1 MSMEVIYGVN
11 PLKEALISGRGG
23 VEKIV
28 LARGRTEAAIR
39 EIRILA
45 AQQGVP
51 VEVRERSHLDELT
64 GKASHQGV
72 LGICR
77 AYHYQD
83 LDAVIANRHP
93 SCLYD
98 LVLILDGITD
108 PHNLGALIRTA
119 HCFGANGVILP
130 EHRAASVT
138 ATVIKTSAG
147 AVRHLPVA
155 RVANM
160 ARALDELKTRGF
172 WIFGADAQASQSVSA
187 PDYSGAVGLVMG
199 AEGKGMRPLI
209 RKKCD
214 FLISIPMLG
223 KIDSLNVSVSAGIVL
238 HEIRRK
244 QSRHPAGQR

>member
-1 MSMEVIYGVN
+1 MEWIYGVN
-11 PLKEALISGRGG
+11 PLKEALNSGGG
-23 VEKIV
+23 DVTKIIV
-28 LARGRTEAAIR
+28 AQGRSEAAIA

-45 AQQGVP
+45 AQRKIP
-51 VEVRERSHLDELT
+51 VEIRERAFLDELA
-64 GKASHQGV
+64 GRSSHQGV
-72 LGICR
+72 LGMCR
-77 AYHYQD
+77 AYSYHD
-83 LDAVIANRHP
+83 LDALVANRHP

-130 EHRAASVT
+130 EHRAASVN

-147 AVRHLPVA
+147 AARHLPVA
-155 RVANM
+155 RVANL
-160 ARALDELKTRGF
+160 AHALDELKMQGF
-172 WIFGADAQASQSVSA
+172 WIFGADAHAAQSVSD
-187 PDYSGAVGLVMG
+187 PDYHGAVGLVVG
-199 AEGKGMRPLI
+199 AEGKGIRPLI

-223 KIDSLNVSVSAGIVL
+223 KIDSLNVSVSAGIVM

-244 QSRHPAGQR
+244 TAQPNS